1 MFNAIVELLPTLRV
15 SCSLMTVDVDVAT
28 VDVDEATVRVDVDV
42 EDIAVSAGI
51 ELVDDSL
58 SIQKRTWRC
67 GQI

>member
-28 VDVDEATVRVDVDV
+28 IGVDVDV
-42 EDIAVSAGI
+42 EDSPVSAGI

-58 SIQKRTWRC
+58 STQKRTWRC